1 MAESSAAF
9 SSATP
14 WDEHDRI
21 QQPLWKLQYLC
32 NVSGGKESGSGGLS
46 LLFVGGKG
54 GRLADNYISS
64 NNLI

>member
-21 QQPLWKLQYLC
+21 QQPLWKLQYLR

-46 LLFVGGKG
+46 LLFVGGERG
-54 GRLADNYISS
+54 QVS
-64 NNLI
+64 